1 MPRELKLLL
10 FANFTTIEQNNMGRY
25 TLFDNFLM
33 KGSASSHSDNT
44 HIEVLKEMKN
54 LGDDDDRL
62 LVPALI
68 YLGSKRGER
77 ARKERMEALRLRE
90 PVQYRMLQQLD
101 ENFTQRS
108 VGRMLELALLLRT
121 LRGHNYNIFEYCF
134 LASRYLDIEAK
145 LLLMAAFS
153 LIAQILLLI
162 ILMYYNMR
170 DITNVTLS
178 KDWGTIVVVVITT
191 VFFAKLAYAQWKDSY
206 DFNALFWHWKAGYQ
220 RSRTF
225 INKQVSK
232 KALLVINFFVNGV
245 LGAAVVL
252 FNIFFLLISEDVN
265 DAIVNSL
272 SLFFIL
278 EMDDT
283 LTPDWDEMQFDNR
296 IALTVFR
303 YHGGDSGGDFQ
314 VEITPN
320 SCCGSEGLEDNSSAA
335 EDFFSYL
342 LQSDE
347 KVYFVL
353 ADHNDIL
360 VVGMYLAG
368 RDGRM
373 VEFGISG
380 ANGRDFFDN
389 IKQFSCV
396 KRTAS
401 FVSPVSWGNSCVIPT
416 PDYFWYPRQ

>member
-1 MPRELKLLL
+1 
-10 FANFTTIEQNNMGRY
+10 
-25 TLFDNFLM
+25 
-33 KGSASSHSDNT
+33 
-44 HIEVLKEMKN
+44 
-54 LGDDDDRL
+54 
-62 LVPALI
+62 
-68 YLGSKRGER
+68 
-77 ARKERMEALRLRE
+77 MEALRLRE
-90 PVQYRMLQQLD
+90 PEEYEMLQQLD
-101 ENFTQRS
+101 ENFTRRS

-134 LASRYLDIEAK
+134 LASRYLDVEAK
-145 LLLMAAFS
+145 LLFMAAFS

-191 VFFAKLAYAQWKDSY
+191 VFFAKLAYAQWKHSY
-206 DFNALFWHWKAGYQ
+206 DFNALFWYWKAGYP
-220 RSRTF
+220 RSRRF
-225 INKQVSK
+225 INKQVRK

-303 YHGGDSGGDFQ
+303 YHAGDGGGDVQ
-314 VEITPN
+314 VEMTPGLE
-320 SCCGSEGLEDNSSAA
+320 SLEDNSSASA
-335 EDFFSYL
+335 SEGDFSFL
-342 LQSDE
+342 LESDE
-347 KVYFVL
+347 KVYFVA
-353 ADHNDIL
+353 ADHAIDDIL
-360 VVGMYLAG
+360 VVGMYWAG
-368 RDGRM
+368 SHDKI

-380 ANGRDFFDN
+380 KNGCDFFDN

-401 FVSPVSWGNSCVIPT
+401 FVSHVSWVPYDEGVDVPGSRIGAGVAASSDALASICSSDIASGIFNPCLVIMLSKPLAL
-416 PDYFWYPRQ
+416 DI